1 MSDKPPSFFD
11 FLNTEGTNK
20 TKSIRKTL
28 FDILQNKKL
37 VIILFIITTIFL
49 GLAIYYYRTIVQPKL
64 NKKYVDNNEF
74 VSLGQTDD
82 SDNIIPKNA
91 TLYFFYTNWCPHC
104 KKAQPEWLKLKDTTQ
119 GSVKGIN
126 IVFKEID
133 CDKDTNL
140 ADKFKVN
147 GYPTI
152 KLVYDNKIYD
162 YDAKPDE
169 DTLVQFLNSVL

>member
-1 MSDKPPSFFD
+1 MPDKSSSFFD
-11 FLNTEGTNK
+11 FLYKEGN
-20 TKSIRKTL
+20 TL
-28 FDILQNKKL
+28 FDILRDKIL

-74 VSLGQTDD
+74 VSLGQTDDSEDD

-169 DTLVQFLNSVL
+169 DTLIQFLNSVL